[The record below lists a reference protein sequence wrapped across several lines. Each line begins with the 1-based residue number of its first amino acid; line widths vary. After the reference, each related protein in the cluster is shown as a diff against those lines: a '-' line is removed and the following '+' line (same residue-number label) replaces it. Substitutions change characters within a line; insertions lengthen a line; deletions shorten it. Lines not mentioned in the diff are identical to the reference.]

1 MRHAL
6 LPTPLF
12 VQIWRRHLLV
22 WRKNI
27 ATSIVGNLG
36 EPFLYLLGMGYGLG
50 RYVETMGEIP
60 YPVYLTAGILA
71 SNSMYAATF
80 EAIYNSFTRMTRQQ
94 TFHAMLA
101 TPVSIAD
108 IVAGEVTWAA
118 TKSLLSGSA
127 ILLVGWLMGSVT
139 APTALLALPV
149 VLLSGLV
156 FASMGMVIT
165 ATAPNYDFFMY
176 YFTLIITPM
185 FLFCGV
191 FFPVDTLPLPLE
203 LATQLLPLT
212 HVVALIRP
220 LTTGVP
226 FESPLWHLL
235 ALLALLALFFPLAV
249 NRIRKRIIV

>member
-1 MRHAL
+1 MRHAI
-6 LPTPLF
+6 LPSPLF
-12 VQIWRRHLLV
+12 VQVWRRHLLV

-27 ATSIVGNLG
+27 ATSVIGNLG
-36 EPFLYLLGMGYGLG
+36 EPFLYLLGMGFGLG
-50 RYVETMGEIP
+50 RYVETMGDLP

-80 EAIYNSFTRMTRQQ
+80 ESIYNSFTRMTRQQ

-101 TPVSIAD
+101 TPLRIPD
-108 IVAGEVTWAA
+108 IVAGEVSWAA

-127 ILLVGWLMGSVT
+127 ILFVGWLMGAVT

-149 VLLSGLV
+149 VLLSGIT
-156 FASMGMVIT
+156 FGSMGLVIT
-165 ATAPNYDFFMY
+165 ALAPNYDFFMY

-191 FFPVDTLPLPLE
+191 FFPVDTLPLPLK
-203 LATQLLPLT
+203 LATELFPLT

-220 LTTGVP
+220 LTTGLP
-226 FESPLWHLL
+226 FESPLWHLS
-235 ALLALLALFFPLAV
+235 ALLMLIALFFPLAV
-249 NRIRKRIIV
+249 KSIQNRIIV